1 MASVVPKMK
10 LYLFVGIVSLMINL
24 CASGIFI
31 AISHSNDVKTGVTDA
46 DEISALSK
54 KPPRKDY
61 SFWDWFTGQPI
72 RDALGNAIEG
82 GIFAGL
88 FVFGGSF
95 LPFVDLLAIVSF
107 QAYNYPMFATMWL
120 IVIAIFGAIK
130 LFMLI
135 TVIANFVPTVNI

>member
-24 CASGIFI
+24 CASGVFI
-31 AISHSNDVKTGVTDA
+31 AISHSNTVNTGLIDA
-46 DEISALSK
+46 EEVSKLSEN
-54 KPPRKDY
+54 PPKKDY

-72 RDALGNAIEG
+72 RDALGDAIEG

-107 QAYNYPMFATMWL
+107 QAYN
-120 IVIAIFGAIK
+120 
-130 LFMLI
+130 
-135 TVIANFVPTVNI
+135 